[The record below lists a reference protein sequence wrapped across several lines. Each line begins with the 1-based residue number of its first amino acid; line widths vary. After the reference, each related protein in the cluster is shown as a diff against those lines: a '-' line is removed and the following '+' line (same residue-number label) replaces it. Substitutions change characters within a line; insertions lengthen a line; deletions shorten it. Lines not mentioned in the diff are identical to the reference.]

1 MKLDRWAGAVM
12 AAALGV
18 AGLMPLAGTASAQTE
33 ADIANLVQSFQ
44 AAFNECDPDRYAG
57 LLHPDFSGF
66 GVSGVLSQG
75 REAAVDSFR
84 SQCDTGLRFDM
95 SFEVLDSG
103 AAFAATLADGTV
115 TLTSG
120 ETVANPLRVTFLF
133 EAETPDGP
141 LLIRHTHISA
151 LR

>member
-18 AGLMPLAGTASAQTE
+18 AGLTPFAGMAAAQTE

-44 AAFNECDPDRYAG
+44 AAFNDCDPDQYAG
-57 LLHPDFSGF
+57 VLHPDFSGF

-75 REAAVDSFR
+75 RDAAVESFR
-84 SQCDTGLRFDM
+84 VQCDAGLEFDM
-95 SFEVLDSG
+95 SFEMLESG

-133 EAETPDGP
+133 DAETSGGP
-141 LLIRHTHISA
+141 LLIRHTHMSA